1 MDGAEE
7 GPSTPYLVDKNYCS
21 LMDGKVY
28 CGMSG
33 DAVDAFVVE
42 EKDKYDWTS
51 FHEFQACGQ
60 VDGLLCE
67 MLTSD

>member
-7 GPSTPYLVDKNYCS
+7 GLSTPYLGDKNYCL
-21 LMDGKVY
+21 LMDGKVC

-42 EKDKYDWTS
+42 EKDMYDWTS
-51 FHEFQACGQ
+51 F
-60 VDGLLCE
+60 
-67 MLTSD
+67 

>member
-7 GPSTPYLVDKNYCS
+7 GPSMPYLADKNYCL

-51 FHEFQACGQ
+51 F
-60 VDGLLCE
+60 
-67 MLTSD
+67 